1 MELKADLEVQRAFV
15 RQCQTE
21 YERGELTTGN
31 AFIAKLTATRLQFR
45 MADQCLQLFG
55 GYGYMREYPISRDFV
70 DARVQRIYGGSDEI
84 MKEIARQLLGR

>member
-1 MELKADLEVQRAFV
+1 VNRAFV
-15 RQCQTE
+15 LQSLAQ
-21 YERGELTTGN
+21 YQRGELTTAN
-31 AFIAKLTATRLQFR
+31 ASIAKLTTTTLQCK

-84 MKEIARQLLGR
+84 MKEIIARSLLGRH